1 MPPLGLQYVTFY
13 KANDNMLETSDLWI
27 YQKSKS
33 ACMLEG
39 EITRAVMCPSELLW
53 KWYKTKTPCKSAIY
67 RVSL

>member
-1 MPPLGLQYVTFY
+1 MLGI
-13 KANDNMLETSDLWI
+13 SGLWI

-53 KWYKTKTPCKSAIY
+53 KWYKTKTPCKSVIY